1 MAFRHYIYLHGAG
14 SFFVIY
20 KKRKELD
27 MEKILDLSEEL
38 YLDVLT
44 DHTGLQISANIGGT
58 MAKNEKNTIVIEVGS
73 EKLSPLHSD
82 IKEAK
87 QQILIVDDSQMNR
100 ELLAEMLQED
110 FKIMEAENGKQAV
123 EILQKHSSEI
133 ALVLL
138 DIIMPVMNGF
148 EVLEVMN
155 EKHMM
160 ENIPVIMISTENTD
174 EIIRQAYELGV
185 SDYINRPF
193 DARIVY
199 RRVNNTI
206 KLYAKQRR
214 LINLVKKQV
223 EEKENNNQIM
233 ISILSH
239 IVEFRNGE
247 SGAHVL
253 HINILTE
260 MLLERLMQK
269 TDQYPLT
276 WTERHLIPTASA
288 LHDIGKIGIEEK
300 ILNKPGKLTKEEFE
314 IMKTHTLIG
323 ADMLKDIQVQYG
335 EELVKIAYE
344 ICRWHHERYD
354 GRGYPD
360 GLKGEEIPISAQVVS
375 LADVYDALVSERV
388 YKKAFSHETAIEMIK
403 NGECGIFNPIL
414 MECMLEIQ
422 DKMRE
427 AYHIK

>member
-1 MAFRHYIYLHGAG
+1 M
-14 SFFVIY
+14 
-20 KKRKELD
+20 
-27 MEKILDLSEEL
+27 
-38 YLDVLT
+38 
-44 DHTGLQISANIGGT
+44 
-58 MAKNEKNTIVIEVGS
+58 
-73 EKLSPLHSD
+73 
-82 IKEAK
+82 
-87 QQILIVDDSQMNR
+87 
-100 ELLAEMLQED
+100 
-110 FKIMEAENGKQAV
+110 
-123 EILQKHSSEI
+123 
-133 ALVLL
+133 
-138 DIIMPVMNGF
+138 
-148 EVLEVMN
+148 
-155 EKHMM
+155 
-160 ENIPVIMISTENTD
+160 
-174 EIIRQAYELGV
+174 
-185 SDYINRPF
+185 
-193 DARIVY
+193 Y

-233 ISILSH
+233 ISIFSH